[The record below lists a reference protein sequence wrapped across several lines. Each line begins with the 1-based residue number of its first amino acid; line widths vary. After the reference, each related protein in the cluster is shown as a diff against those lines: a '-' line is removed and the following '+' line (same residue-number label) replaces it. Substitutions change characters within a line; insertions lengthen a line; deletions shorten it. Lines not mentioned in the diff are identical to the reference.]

1 MEKALLES
9 PIGNLRLSASNKG
22 LSRLELPN
30 KHKAKIASKNVSNK
44 YLRKAI
50 DELNKYFEGKLR
62 RFTVKLDFEGT
73 AFQKSVWNALL
84 EIPYGKTISYG
95 EMAHMIGNPKA
106 QRAVGMAN
114 NRNPIAIIAP
124 CHRVIGADGSL
135 TGYGGG
141 LPVKEWLLSH
151 EGFDTKNIS

>member
-1 MEKALLES
+1 MEKVLLES
-9 PIGNLRLSASNKG
+9 PIGILRLSASDKG

-50 DELNKYFEGKLR
+50 EELNKYFEGKLR

-84 EIPYGKTISYG
+84 EIPYGETISYG

-141 LPVKEWLLSH
+141 LPIKEWLLCH